1 MSKKRW
7 LALVG
12 VVLICLVAQAR
23 AGDSYGE
30 KVGRKLG
37 IGLANIVTSWVEIPK
52 CMINDYNRTHLF
64 FGIAGGAAQGLVNTG
79 GRILTGVLDVIT
91 FPLPT
96 KPIPQPPLVW
106 QDFDSDTRF
115 SEAFRLDR
123 D

>member
-1 MSKKRW
+1 MNEKRW
-7 LALVG
+7 RVLAG
-12 VVLICLVAQAR
+12 VILICLAAQTQ

-52 CMINDYNRTHLF
+52 CIINDYNRTNFF
-64 FGIAGGAAQGLVNTG
+64 FGITGGTAQGLANTAD
-79 GRILTGVLDVIT
+79 RVLTGVLDVIT

-106 QDFDSDTRF
+106 QNFDSDTHYG
-115 SEAFRLDR
+115 EAFRLDL